1 MSPKCEDAVKIY
13 LPLFRSLIAEE
24 LIQKYKLT
32 QVQTAEKLGTTQA
45 AISQYL
51 SSKRAKRRGK
61 ELGERLGILEECAT
75 ETAKQIMDGQL
86 SPENITVDFC
96 KICPAIC
103 EEKS

>member
-1 MSPKCEDAVKIY
+1 MTPKCEDAVRIY

-24 LIQKYKLT
+24 LIQKYNLT
-32 QVQTAEKLGTTQA
+32 QVQTAQKLGTTQA

-61 ELGERLGILEECAT
+61 ELGERIKILQKCAMD
-75 ETAKQIMDGQL
+75 TAKHIMDGKI

-103 EEKS
+103 MEKS